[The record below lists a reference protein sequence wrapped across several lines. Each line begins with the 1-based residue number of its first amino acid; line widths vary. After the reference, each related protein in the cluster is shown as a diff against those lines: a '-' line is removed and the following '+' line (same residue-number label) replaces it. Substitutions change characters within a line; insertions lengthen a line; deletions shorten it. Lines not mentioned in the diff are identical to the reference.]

1 VTEDGER
8 KKRGGDRERGEFLFK
23 LATEIKR
30 KEKGIRLKYK
40 IIDKNSIR
48 NSISILTCQHML
60 TESPMDI

>member
-1 VTEDGER
+1 MVRERRGVVTE
-8 KKRGGDRERGEFLFK
+8 RGGEFLFK